1 MRISDW
7 ISVVC
12 SSDLYGHA
20 FFIVPVCL
28 FLFYRLRHRL
38 AALQPEPALW
48 ALGPIAILCLVW
60 MVGALANA
68 MVVKQF
74 AFVGLWQALFLLI
87 LGWRIT
93 RAALFPLAY
102 LIRSE
107 EHTSELQ
114 SLMRNSYAFSGL

>member
-1 MRISDW
+1 LFWAFRAEIAAAVQVWSG
-7 ISVVC
+7 SAA
-12 SSDLYGHA
+12 YGHA

-68 MVVKQF
+68 LVVKQF
-74 AFVGLWQALFLLI
+74 AFV
-87 LGWRIT
+87 
-93 RAALFPLAY
+93 
-102 LIRSE
+102 RSE

-114 SLMRNSYAFSGL
+114 SLMRISY

>member
-1 MRISDW
+1 MAAAVQVWSG
-7 ISVVC
+7 SAA
-12 SSDLYGHA
+12 YGHA

-87 LGWRIT
+87 LGWR
-93 RAALFPLAY
+93 
-102 LIRSE
+102 RSE

-114 SLMRNSYAFSGL
+114 SPMRISYAVFCLKKQN